1 MNLSS
6 GRGPGQPWLRGT
18 ATLAA
23 MMAALDPEARREFC
37 LVLLAVCSGSPSA
50 AASGTGGSTR
60 VQGALAYAR
69 CMRSHG
75 VPDFAEPDSPGNFNV
90 PPGSVSSQETAA
102 NQVCNHLLNTD
113 TQLSAARTQRTL
125 GQLVKYSRC
134 MRAHGVPGFPDPT
147 TISGAIGE
155 PGGFTFDTAGL
166 NLDQRSPRHHAAQ
179 QACQRLAT
187 HAKG

>member
-1 MNLSS
+1 
-6 GRGPGQPWLRGT
+6 
-18 ATLAA
+18 
-23 MMAALDPEARREFC
+23 
-37 LVLLAVCSGSPSA
+37 
-50 AASGTGGSTR
+50 
-60 VQGALAYAR
+60 
-69 CMRSHG
+69 MRSHG
-75 VPDFAEPDSPGNFNV
+75 VPDFAEPDSNGNFNV

-134 MRAHGVPGFPDPT
+134 MRAHGVPGFPDTT

-166 NLDQRSPRHHAAQ
+166 NLDQRSPQYHAAQ

>member
-1 MNLSS
+1 
-6 GRGPGQPWLRGT
+6 
-18 ATLAA
+18 
-23 MMAALDPEARREFC
+23 
-37 LVLLAVCSGSPSA
+37 
-50 AASGTGGSTR
+50 
-60 VQGALAYAR
+60 
-69 CMRSHG
+69 MRSHG
-75 VPDFAEPDSPGNFNV
+75 VPDFAEPDSNGNFNV
-90 PPGSVSSQETAA
+90 RPGSVSSQETAA

-147 TISGAIGE
+147 TISGGIGE

-166 NLDQRSPRHHAAQ
+166 NLDQRSPQYHAAQ

-187 HAKG
+187 HAKGWGCCRSLRAIVRLWSVPEDSTYHRQHTAW